1 MPAFADDLVR
11 SSATCMRHA
20 RCCWPSAI
28 LSAGVLAWGMA
39 MAPAWAAGDDARSTT
54 IALNRSGTL
63 LFVANRE
70 ADSLTIFEVDKSGD
84 DVLTKLDEVRV
95 GEEPVCVAADGQ
107 RAFVANAVSGTV
119 SVVQRIGNRFE
130 EVAEFPVGTE
140 PRGCALRGK
149 RFYVTNFTEGT
160 VAVVDTQSREVVDRV
175 DVGGNPYGITIVGK
189 HVFVT
194 QFFARLIDGG
204 PGEGFDDGKEGVVQ
218 HFLRDDSSLDETTLA
233 PLADSGFTA
242 NRVNLCQ
249 QFNPMAANNTFCPDP
264 DATDPNDPVIA
275 QAVAGVFPNQ
285 LKSALACDGLLYLPN
300 VGAQPEPPVGGMPTG
315 VNFNTNVQALVHVVD
330 IASLTERQDLTVN
343 LNQQIAMEPAPDP
356 VQGSLARLFGNEIVA
371 MDADDD
377 CENFFIL
384 SRGGNY
390 VLKAQLVDG
399 KLDIG
404 APDNVVR
411 FQTGNIPTG
420 IVVDEEGELGFVN
433 NQVNM
438 SVSVLDLE
446 ANTVLARD
454 VPSSTPPEPG
464 TFDHTRIVGQLV
476 FFTALG
482 VPDNGLVGMPVRDII
497 PLDFR
502 GKQSL
507 DAWSSCGSCHDEGLA
522 DGVTWIFGDGPRQT
536 IPMDGLYSKVDG
548 AHDTRIN
555 NWSAARDCVTD
566 FNNNSR
572 GVQGGVGF
580 ASDPPFSAAM
590 PNPNI
595 FDHGICQGASEALDF
610 ETTWAQTIRTL
621 NAPQPDNPDD
631 LDAGAA
637 VFEENC
643 ASCHGG
649 AKWTKSQV
657 LYANNPGYTA
667 AVAAGGVP
675 RDPGVAFEAAQI
687 ISYLDL
693 DIDPDPLRFLEPN
706 IGAFDPANPIEI
718 RQNGAPSLGALGLNV
733 PSLLGV
739 GNNAPYFHNGLAQTL
754 EQVFEIHQLPGGGT
768 IADLGG
774 ADDLLD
780 FVAAIDGR
788 TDIFRSDA
796 DRFHEPVMPPMI
808 TQ

>member
-1 MPAFADDLVR
+1 
-11 SSATCMRHA
+11 
-20 RCCWPSAI
+20 
-28 LSAGVLAWGMA
+28 MA
-39 MAPAWAAGDDARSTT
+39 MGPAWAAGDDPRSTS
-54 IALNRSGTL
+54 IALNRGGTL

-70 ADSLTIFEVDKSGD
+70 ADSLTVFAVGPAGPH
-84 DVLTKLDEVRV
+84 VLTKLAEVPV
-95 GEEPVCVAADGQ
+95 GEEPVCVASDGL
-107 RAFVANAVSGTV
+107 RAFVTNALSGTV
-119 SVVQRIGNRFE
+119 SVVELVGVGVFGE
-130 EVAEFPVGTE
+130 TAEIPVGTE
-140 PRGCALRGK
+140 PRGCALSGTRL
-149 RFYVTNFTEGT
+149 FVTNFTEGT
-160 VAVVDTQSREVVDRV
+160 VAVVDTHRKKVVDKV
-175 DVGGNPYGITIVGK
+175 KVGGNPYGITIVGND
-189 HVFVT
+189 VFVT

-218 HFLRDDSSLDETTLA
+218 HFRTSNFHRDEITLA

-242 NRVNLCQ
+242 NRTLLCPNL
-249 QFNPMAANNTFCPDP
+249 NPAAANATFCPDP
-264 DATDPNDPVIA
+264 DSTDPNDPDIVE
-275 QAVAGVFPNQ
+275 AVAAVFPNQ

-300 VGAQPEPPVGGMPTG
+300 VGAQPEPPVAAGQ
-315 VNFNTNVQALVHVVD
+315 NLDTNVQALVHVVD
-330 IASLTERQDLTVN
+330 IASLAEREDLTVN
-343 LNQQIAMEPAPDP
+343 LNQQIATEPDP
-356 VQGSLARLFGNEIVA
+356 PDPAAGDLAHLFGNDIVA

-390 VLKAQLVDG
+390 VLKAQLGADG
-399 KLDIG
+399 QLDIG
-404 APDNVVR
+404 APSNVVR

-420 IVVDEEGELGFVN
+420 IVVDEAGKLAFVN

-446 ANTVLARD
+446 ANSVIARD
-454 VPSSTPPEPG
+454 VDSSTPPEPG
-464 TFDHTRIVGQLV
+464 QFDHTRIVGQLV

-497 PLDFR
+497 PLEFR
-502 GKQSL
+502 GKQSG

-536 IPMDGLYSKVDG
+536 IPMDGLYSKVNG

-555 NWSAARDCVTD
+555 NWSAARDSVTD

-595 FDHGICQGASEALDF
+595 FDHGISQGASEALDF
-610 ETTWAQTIRTL
+610 ETTWAQTIRTI
-621 NAPQPDNPDD
+621 NSPQPKHPED

-657 LYANNPGYTA
+657 LYLNNPAYNA
-667 AVAAGGVP
+667 NPALGGVP
-675 RDPGVAFEAAQI
+675 RDPGVEFDITQI
-687 ISYLDL
+687 ISYT
-693 DIDPDPLRFLEPN
+693 DPTVDPNPLRFLEPN

-739 GNNAPYFHNGLAQTL
+739 GHNAPYFHNGLAQTL
-754 EQVFEIHQLPGGGT
+754 EEVFEIHQLPGGGN
-768 IADLGG
+768 IADLAG

-780 FVAAIDGR
+780 FVKAIDGR
-788 TDIFRSDA
+788 TAIFESDA
-796 DRFHEPVMPPMI
+796 DPFHEPATDSPATT

>member
-1 MPAFADDLVR
+1 MPVFADDLVR
-11 SSATCMRHA
+11 SSAAWMRHA
-20 RCCWPSAI
+20 KCGWPSAM

-39 MAPAWAAGDDARSTT
+39 TAPAWAAGDDSRSTN

-70 ADSLTIFEVDKSGD
+70 ADSLTIFQVGEVDG
-84 DVLTKLDEVRV
+84 DVLTKLDEVPV
-95 GEEPVCVAADGQ
+95 GEEPVCVAADGD
-107 RAFVANAVSGTV
+107 RAFVVNAVSGTV
-119 SVVQRIGNRFE
+119 SVVQRTGKGFE
-130 EVAEFPVGTE
+130 EAAEFAVGTE
-140 PRGCALRGK
+140 PRGCALSGT
-149 RFYVTNFTEGT
+149 RFYVTNFTDGT
-160 VAVVDTQSREVVDRV
+160 VAVVDTQSRQVVDRV
-175 DVGGNPYGITIVGK
+175 NVGGNPYGITIVGND
-189 HVFVT
+189 VFVT
-194 QFFARLIDGG
+194 QFFARLIDDG

-218 HFLRDDSSLDETTLA
+218 HFLRDDFDLDETTLA

-242 NRVNLCQ
+242 DRTLLCPNL
-249 QFNPMAANNTFCPDP
+249 NPNAANDTFCPDP
-264 DATDPNDPVIA
+264 DATEPNDAITKA
-275 QAVAGVFPNQ
+275 TAAVFPNQ
-285 LKSALACDGLLYLPN
+285 LKSALACNGLLYLPN
-300 VGAQPEPPVGGMPTG
+300 IGAQPEPPVQN

-330 IASLTERQDLTVN
+330 IDSRTELEDLTVN
-343 LNQQIAMEPAPDP
+343 LNQQIDLETAPDP
-356 VQGSLARLFGNEIVA
+356 GQGSLARLFGNDLVA
-371 MDADDD
+371 IDADPD
-377 CENFFIL
+377 CENFFIV
-384 SRGGNY
+384 SRGGNF
-390 VLKAQLVDG
+390 VLKAQLVEG
-399 KLDIG
+399 KLNIG
-404 APDNVVR
+404 APDNVIR

-420 IVVDEEGELGFVN
+420 IVVDEEGKLGFVN

-446 ANTVLARD
+446 ADGPDNVIAQD

-464 TFDHTRIVGQLV
+464 EFDHTRIVGQLV

-482 VPDNGLVGMPVRDII
+482 VPDNDLVGMPVRDII

-502 GKQSL
+502 GKQSR

-536 IPMDGLYSKVDG
+536 IPMDGLYSKLDG

-555 NWSAARDCVTD
+555 NWSAARDSVTD

-572 GVQGGVGF
+572 GVQGGIGF
-580 ASDPPFSAAM
+580 AGDP

-595 FDHGICQGASEALDF
+595 FDHGISQGASEALDF

-621 NAPQPDNPDD
+621 NAPRPDD
-631 LDAGAA
+631 PGGLDAGAA

-657 LYANNPGYTA
+657 LYANNPGYTKNP
-667 AVAAGGVP
+667 AAGGVP

-687 ISYLDL
+687 ISYLDE
-693 DIDPDPLRFLEPN
+693 DIDPDPLVFLEPD

-718 RQNGAPSLGALGLNV
+718 RQNGNPSLGALGLNV

-754 EQVFEIHQLPGGGT
+754 DEVFEIHQLPTGGT

-774 ADDLLD
+774 AGDLLE
-780 FVAAIDGR
+780 FLEALDGR
-788 TDIFRSDA
+788 TDIFRSAADA
-796 DRFHEPVMPPMI
+796 FHEPATNSPAT